1 MKTSRLFYHFYVSH
15 PLTSIAPYFSST
27 DRRAVFLLVRKQKTN
42 QLDSHQRIQLTEITT
57 SSLRSGSPVR
67 QQLNFTLL
75 MEETSCSLALSS
87 EFVGNHKKELANNGT
102 FFGVCFIAF
111 INQCFNVVD
120 SQYVIIFTA
129 HQTSVQT
136 YVDSVHLSGEGIIC
150 YASTLTTI

>member
-87 EFVGNHKKELANNGT
+87 EFVGNHKKELANNST
-102 FFGVCFIAF
+102 FFWCVFYCLYKSML
-111 INQCFNVVD
+111 QCCR
-120 SQYVIIFTA
+120 FT
-129 HQTSVQT
+129 
-136 YVDSVHLSGEGIIC
+136 IC
-150 YASTLTTI
+150 YNFHCSLDFCANTCRLCTLER